1 MKVRSSI
8 QLSILLYFLLILGTS
23 SFFLGCK
30 KTGAPKN
37 VWFTLDISSSANS
50 GLQYVGG
57 YIYNSN
63 LIIIRTNAALASS
76 SFDAFYDLCP
86 NDGATISYNYNLSPS
101 PGFLV
106 CPKCG
111 SRFDVNGNVV
121 FGPSKSSL
129 TSYNVS
135 LSGTVLT
142 ISSK

>member
-1 MKVRSSI
+1 MKPRSPIKISFLI
-8 QLSILLYFLLILGTS
+8 CYILFVGS
-23 SFFLGCK
+23 SAFFFSCK

-37 VWFTLDISSSANS
+37 VWFTLDISSSANNS
-50 GLQYVGG
+50 VEFVGG

-63 LIIIRTNAALASS
+63 LIIIRTNSASASS
-76 SFDAFYDLCP
+76 SFAVFYELCP
-86 NDGATISYNYNLSPS
+86 NDGATVTYNYTLPPP

-111 SRFDVNGNVV
+111 SRFDVNGNVA
-121 FGPSKSSL
+121 FGPSKSPL